1 MSKIPPCFKSIHL
14 FVVLILHKILYSSID
29 TNYFREIVEE
39 QLHSC
44 KEKEQEY
51 LGMLDISD
59 VKYLSTQCVKDHKV
73 LGISMEIVHRSRMN
87 KNKCSS
93 FNGMILAV

>member
-1 MSKIPPCFKSIHL
+1 MFQEYTSLRSTL
-14 FVVLILHKILYSSID
+14 D

-51 LGMLDISD
+51 LEMLDISD
-59 VKYLSTQCVKDHKV
+59 VKYSNEMSV
-73 LGISMEIVHRSRMN
+73 LP
-87 KNKCSS
+87 
-93 FNGMILAV
+93 FLL